1 MKEKTHNNL
10 RLLRLLHG
18 DLSQQYVAYKLEV
31 SQPAYSKMEREEL
44 TLSKKVLNNIC
55 AFYCLENHEIIFL
68 PQEEIKNRFL
78 NNNCEFTS
86 KDKLTMKV
94 ETMKRNVNLILK
106 NL

>member
-10 RLLRLLHG
+10 RLLRILHG
-18 DLSQQYVAYKLEV
+18 DLSQKYVAYKIEV

-44 TLSKKVLNNIC
+44 TISKKVLNNIC

-78 NNNCEFTS
+78 NNN
-86 KDKLTMKV
+86 L
-94 ETMKRNVNLILK
+94 NLHQKI
-106 NL
+106 N